1 MRRADRAAP
10 VLRDADL
17 SGGPRH
23 GGRPPNRLPCPG
35 SAQQWHRYRGSI
47 CLRQRHGLD
56 HERKLSGARHHARDG
71 PDLRLHRRPPPC
83 TDLLRGACPRK
94 RTRKRTRRATGRA
107 TGEGTIM
114 KNPAAGFGVNT
125 YSYIFD
131 GSAADTVA
139 RLADQGYGGV
149 ELMFFPGHLWPAEL
163 DASQLRG
170 LRQLC
175 EARLRLV
182 AVNMPNVDM
191 NIAAA
196 AEEMRAY
203 TLDLLIK
210 FVRCAGELGAG
221 GIIVGPG
228 KANPLFPM
236 PRDRM
241 ISYFYR
247 ALDVLAPLARQ
258 VGTRLFIEN
267 MPFAFLPDAESL
279 MKAVDGYG
287 DDSIRVIYDVANAH
301 FIGEAPTD
309 GLRRVRDRLSL
320 VHFSDT
326 TRQSYKHDPL
336 GRGDVPLAGIPSAM
350 KEIGY
355 SELPMLEVIS
365 LNPDPDI
372 ADSCRRLHQ
381 AGFGRDA

>member
-1 MRRADRAAP
+1 
-10 VLRDADL
+10 
-17 SGGPRH
+17 
-23 GGRPPNRLPCPG
+23 
-35 SAQQWHRYRGSI
+35 
-47 CLRQRHGLD
+47 
-56 HERKLSGARHHARDG
+56 
-71 PDLRLHRRPPPC
+71 
-83 TDLLRGACPRK
+83 
-94 RTRKRTRRATGRA
+94 
-107 TGEGTIM
+107 M

-125 YSYIFD
+125 YSYIFG

-139 RLADQGYGGV
+139 KLADQGYGGV

-163 DASQLRG
+163 DASKLRS

-175 EARLRLV
+175 EQRLRLV
-182 AVNMPNVDM
+182 AVNMPNVDI
-191 NIAAA
+191 NVAAA

-203 TLDLLIK
+203 TLDLLVQ

-228 KANPLFPM
+228 KPNPLFPM

-247 ALDVLAPLARQ
+247 ALDKLAPLARQ

-279 MKAVDGYG
+279 MSVVDGYG

-301 FIGEAPTD
+301 FVGEAPAQ
-309 GLRRVRDRLSL
+309 GLQRVRDRLSL

-326 TRQSYKHDPL
+326 TRKSYKHDPL
-336 GRGDVPLAGIPSAM
+336 GCGDVPLAGLASAM
-350 KEIGY
+350 KEVGY
-355 SELPMLEVIS
+355 TELPMLEVIS
-365 LNPDPDI
+365 LNPDIDI
-372 ADSCRRLHQ
+372 ADSCTRLQQ
-381 AGFGRDA
+381 AGLGRGA

>member
-1 MRRADRAAP
+1 
-10 VLRDADL
+10 
-17 SGGPRH
+17 
-23 GGRPPNRLPCPG
+23 
-35 SAQQWHRYRGSI
+35 
-47 CLRQRHGLD
+47 
-56 HERKLSGARHHARDG
+56 
-71 PDLRLHRRPPPC
+71 
-83 TDLLRGACPRK
+83 
-94 RTRKRTRRATGRA
+94 
-107 TGEGTIM
+107 M
-114 KNPAAGFGVNT
+114 KNPAASFAVNT
-125 YSYIFD
+125 YSYIFG

-163 DASQLRG
+163 DASSLRS

-175 EARLRLV
+175 EQRLRLV
-182 AVNMPNVDM
+182 AVNMPNIDINV
-191 NIAAA
+191 AAA

-203 TLDLLIK
+203 TLDLLVQ

-228 KANPLFPM
+228 KPNPLFPM

-247 ALDVLAPLARQ
+247 ALDTLAPLARE

-279 MKAVDGYG
+279 MKVVDGYG
-287 DDSIRVIYDVANAH
+287 DGSIRVIYDVANAH
-301 FIGEAPTD
+301 FIGEAPTE

-326 TRQSYKHDPL
+326 TRRSYKHDPL
-336 GRGDVPLAGIPSAM
+336 GCGDVPLAGIASVL
-350 KEIGY
+350 KEVGY
-355 SELPMLEVIS
+355 NELPMLEVIS
-365 LNPDPDI
+365 LNPDADI
-372 ADSCRRLHQ
+372 AGSCRILQQ
-381 AGFGRDA
+381 AGLGCDA

>member
-1 MRRADRAAP
+1 
-10 VLRDADL
+10 
-17 SGGPRH
+17 
-23 GGRPPNRLPCPG
+23 
-35 SAQQWHRYRGSI
+35 
-47 CLRQRHGLD
+47 
-56 HERKLSGARHHARDG
+56 
-71 PDLRLHRRPPPC
+71 
-83 TDLLRGACPRK
+83 
-94 RTRKRTRRATGRA
+94 
-107 TGEGTIM
+107 M
-114 KNPAAGFGVNT
+114 KNPAAGFAVNT

-131 GSAADTVA
+131 GRATDAVA

-163 DASQLRG
+163 DAAKLRK
-170 LRQLC
+170 LRQLG
-175 EARLRLV
+175 EARVRRF
-182 AVNMPNVDM
+182 AFNMPNVDI
-191 NIAAA
+191 NVAAA
-196 AEEMRAY
+196 AEEMRTY
-203 TLDLLIK
+203 TLNLLVQ
-210 FVRCAGELGAG
+210 FVRCAGELGAS

-247 ALDVLAPLARQ
+247 ALDTLAPLARQ
-258 VGTRLFIEN
+258 AGTRLLIEN

-279 MKAVDGYG
+279 MNVVDGYG

-336 GRGDVPLAGIPSAM
+336 GCGDVPLAGVASVM
-350 KEIGY
+350 KEIEY
-355 SELPMLEVIS
+355 TELPMLEVIS
-365 LNPDPDI
+365 LKPDSDI
-372 ADSCRRLHQ
+372 ADSCGRLRQ
-381 AGFGRDA
+381 TGFGGDA

>member
-1 MRRADRAAP
+1 MKTAA
-10 VLRDADL
+10 A
-17 SGGPRH
+17 S
-23 GGRPPNRLPCPG
+23 
-35 SAQQWHRYRGSI
+35 
-47 CLRQRHGLD
+47 
-56 HERKLSGARHHARDG
+56 
-71 PDLRLHRRPPPC
+71 
-83 TDLLRGACPRK
+83 
-94 RTRKRTRRATGRA
+94 
-107 TGEGTIM
+107 
-114 KNPAAGFGVNT
+114 FGVNT
-125 YSYIFD
+125 YSYIFG

-149 ELMFFPGHLWPAEL
+149 ELMFFPGHLWPSEL
-163 DASQLRG
+163 DAAKLRS
-170 LRQLC
+170 LRRLC
-175 EARLRLV
+175 EERLRLV
-182 AVNMPNVDM
+182 ALNMPNVDM
-191 NIAAA
+191 NVAAA

-203 TLDLLIK
+203 TLDLLTK

-247 ALDVLAPLARQ
+247 ALDALAPLARQ

-267 MPFAFLPDAESL
+267 MPFAFLPDAEAL
-279 MKAVDGYG
+279 MNVVDGYG

-301 FIGEAPTD
+301 FIAESPGE

-326 TRQSYKHDPL
+326 TRHSYKHDAI
-336 GRGDVPLAGIPSAM
+336 GCGDVPLAGIASVM

-355 SELPMLEVIS
+355 TELPMLEVIS
-365 LNPDPDI
+365 LNPDGDI
-372 ADSCRRLHQ
+372 ADSCRRLRE
-381 AGFGRDA
+381 AGFGCDVG

>member
-1 MRRADRAAP
+1 
-10 VLRDADL
+10 
-17 SGGPRH
+17 
-23 GGRPPNRLPCPG
+23 
-35 SAQQWHRYRGSI
+35 
-47 CLRQRHGLD
+47 
-56 HERKLSGARHHARDG
+56 
-71 PDLRLHRRPPPC
+71 
-83 TDLLRGACPRK
+83 
-94 RTRKRTRRATGRA
+94 
-107 TGEGTIM
+107 M
-114 KNPAAGFGVNT
+114 KNAAGFGVNT
-125 YSYIFD
+125 YSYIFG

-163 DASQLRG
+163 DASKLRK
-170 LRQLC
+170 LRRLC
-175 EARLRLV
+175 EERLRLV
-182 AVNMPNVDM
+182 AVNMPNVDI
-191 NIAAA
+191 NVAAA

-203 TLDLLIK
+203 TIDLLTK

-228 KANPLFPM
+228 KPNPLFPM
-236 PRDRM
+236 PRERM

-258 VGTRLFIEN
+258 VGTRLLIEN
-267 MPFAFLPDAESL
+267 MPFAFLPDAEAL
-279 MKAVDGYG
+279 LRVVDFYG

-301 FIGEAPTD
+301 FIGESPAA

-336 GRGDVPLAGIPSAM
+336 GCGDVPLAGLASVM
-350 KEIGY
+350 KEVGY
-355 SELPMLEVIS
+355 TELPMLEVIS
-365 LNPDPDI
+365 LNPDADI
-372 ADSCRRLHQ
+372 ADSCNRLRE

>member
-1 MRRADRAAP
+1 MKRAA
-10 VLRDADL
+10 
-17 SGGPRH
+17 
-23 GGRPPNRLPCPG
+23 
-35 SAQQWHRYRGSI
+35 
-47 CLRQRHGLD
+47 
-56 HERKLSGARHHARDG
+56 
-71 PDLRLHRRPPPC
+71 
-83 TDLLRGACPRK
+83 T
-94 RTRKRTRRATGRA
+94 
-107 TGEGTIM
+107 
-114 KNPAAGFGVNT
+114 GFGVNT

-131 GSAADTVA
+131 GSAADTIA

-163 DASQLRG
+163 DASALRA
-170 LRQLC
+170 LRRLC

-191 NIAAA
+191 NVAAA
-196 AEEMRAY
+196 AEEMRSY
-203 TLDLLIK
+203 TLDLLVQ

-247 ALDVLAPLARQ
+247 ALDTLAPLARQ
-258 VGTRLFIEN
+258 GDKTFHREHAV
-267 MPFAFLPDAESL
+267 AFLPDAESL
-279 MKAVDGYG
+279 MNVVDGYG
-287 DDSIRVIYDVANAH
+287 DESIRVIYDVANAH

-326 TRQSYKHDPL
+326 TRRSYKHDPL
-336 GRGDVPLAGIPSAM
+336 GCGDVPLAGIPSAM

-355 SELPMLEVIS
+355 TELPMLEVIS
-365 LNPDPDI
+365 LNPDADI
-372 ADSCRRLHQ
+372 ADSCRLLHE

>member
-1 MRRADRAAP
+1 
-10 VLRDADL
+10 
-17 SGGPRH
+17 
-23 GGRPPNRLPCPG
+23 
-35 SAQQWHRYRGSI
+35 
-47 CLRQRHGLD
+47 
-56 HERKLSGARHHARDG
+56 
-71 PDLRLHRRPPPC
+71 
-83 TDLLRGACPRK
+83 
-94 RTRKRTRRATGRA
+94 
-107 TGEGTIM
+107 
-114 KNPAAGFGVNT
+114 
-125 YSYIFD
+125 
-131 GSAADTVA
+131 
-139 RLADQGYGGV
+139 
-149 ELMFFPGHLWPAEL
+149 
-163 DASQLRG
+163 
-170 LRQLC
+170 
-175 EARLRLV
+175 
-182 AVNMPNVDM
+182 M

-210 FVRCAGELGAG
+210 FVHCAGELGAG

-236 PRDRM
+236 SRDRM

-309 GLRRVRDRLSL
+309 RDRLSL

-336 GRGDVPLAGIPSAM
+336 GYGDVPLAGLASAM
-350 KEIGY
+350 KEIGHT
-355 SELPMLEVIS
+355 ELPMLEVIS
-365 LNPDPDI
+365 LKPDSDI
-372 ADSCRRLHQ
+372 ADSCRRLQQ
-381 AGFGRDA
+381 AGFGGDA

>member
-1 MRRADRAAP
+1 
-10 VLRDADL
+10 
-17 SGGPRH
+17 
-23 GGRPPNRLPCPG
+23 
-35 SAQQWHRYRGSI
+35 
-47 CLRQRHGLD
+47 
-56 HERKLSGARHHARDG
+56 
-71 PDLRLHRRPPPC
+71 
-83 TDLLRGACPRK
+83 
-94 RTRKRTRRATGRA
+94 
-107 TGEGTIM
+107 M
-114 KNPAAGFGVNT
+114 KKVAAGFAVNT

-149 ELMFFPGHLWPAEL
+149 ELMFFPGHLWPADL
-163 DASQLRG
+163 DAAALRA
-170 LRQLC
+170 LRNLC
-175 EARLRLV
+175 ERRLRLV

-196 AEEMRAY
+196 AEEMRKL
-203 TLDLLIK
+203 TLDLLVR

-228 KANPLFPM
+228 KPNPLFPM
-236 PRDRM
+236 PRERM

-247 ALDVLAPLARQ
+247 ALDRLAPLARQ
-258 VGTRLFIEN
+258 AGTKLLIEN
-267 MPFAFLPDAESL
+267 MPFAFLPDAQSL
-279 MKAVDGYG
+279 MQVVDLYG

-336 GRGDVPLAGIPSAM
+336 GRGDVPLAGLASTL
-350 KEIGY
+350 KEVGC

-365 LNPDPDI
+365 HNPDADI
-372 ADSCRRLHQ
+372 AESCSILQQ
-381 AGFGRDA
+381 AGLGGHA

>member
-1 MRRADRAAP
+1 
-10 VLRDADL
+10 
-17 SGGPRH
+17 
-23 GGRPPNRLPCPG
+23 
-35 SAQQWHRYRGSI
+35 
-47 CLRQRHGLD
+47 
-56 HERKLSGARHHARDG
+56 
-71 PDLRLHRRPPPC
+71 
-83 TDLLRGACPRK
+83 
-94 RTRKRTRRATGRA
+94 
-107 TGEGTIM
+107 M
-114 KNPAAGFGVNT
+114 KSPAAGFGVNT
-125 YSYIFD
+125 YSYIFG

-163 DASQLRG
+163 DASSLRS
-170 LRQLC
+170 LRRLC

-203 TLDLLIK
+203 TLDLLVK

-247 ALDVLAPLARQ
+247 ALDILAPLARK
-258 VGTRLFIEN
+258 VGTKLFIEN
-267 MPFAFLPDAESL
+267 MPFAFLPDAEAL
-279 MKAVDGYG
+279 MRVVDLYG
-287 DDSIRVIYDVANAH
+287 DPSIRVIYDVANAH
-301 FIGEAPTD
+301 FIGEPPAE

-326 TRQSYKHDPL
+326 SRQSYKHDPL
-336 GRGDVPLAGIPSAM
+336 GQGDVPLAGLASVM

-355 SELPMLEVIS
+355 TELPMLEIIS
-365 LNPDPDI
+365 HNPDADI
-372 ADSCRRLHQ
+372 ADSCRRLQQ
-381 AGFGRDA
+381 AGFSGHG